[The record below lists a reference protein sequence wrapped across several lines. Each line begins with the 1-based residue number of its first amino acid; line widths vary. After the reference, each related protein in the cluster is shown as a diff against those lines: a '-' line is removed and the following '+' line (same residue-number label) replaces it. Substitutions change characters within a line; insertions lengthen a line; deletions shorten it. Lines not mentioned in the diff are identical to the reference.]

1 MKISKQARRDAKSL
15 FQTCKVNGLLEDSR
29 ARQAVSAVI
38 AQKPRGYVA
47 ILHHFQR
54 LVKLDLDRRTAR
66 VENAVETPPELMN
79 SIRANLERRYGSG
92 LNISF
97 GVNPGLI
104 GGLRIKVG
112 SDVYDGSVKA
122 RLEALQ
128 SSL

>member
-54 LVKLDLDRRTAR
+54 LVKLDIDRRTAR

-104 GGLRIKVG
+104 GGPRIKVG

>member
-15 FQTCKVNGLLEDSR
+15 FQTCKVNGLLDDSR

-97 GVNPGLI
+97 GINPGLI

-122 RLEALQ
+122 RLEALK

>member
-38 AQKPRGYVA
+38 AHKPRGYVA

-54 LVKLDLDRRTAR
+54 LVKLDIDRRTAR